1 MERLLAWTVMHAL
14 RRNPVLVNTR
24 FSLGW
29 LLTSLVKNSL
39 IGFTMRS
46 TADSVAPQLLYLVN
60 MDVLDGAIGP
70 VTSVQQVPQLAEAVN
85 DTTVQDLQ
93 LSSRAV
99 HAALQAGQDAE
110 RPEVFVR
117 HAQVATRVACSADPQ
132 ARLDFESGQH

>member
-1 MERLLAWTVMHAL
+1 
-14 RRNPVLVNTR
+14 
-24 FSLGW
+24 
-29 LLTSLVKNSL
+29 
-39 IGFTMRS
+39 MRS